1 MKDFLKLIRIQTITE
16 APLFLLL
23 GAILATGVLLSQA
36 YLFLVIAGILIN
48 IQVYGWN
55 DYLDAEYDK
64 RKKYLE
70 GKPLV
75 SNKLE
80 KSKVMFYL
88 LFLLL
93 PLFIISFF
101 LDYGYLLLLPLA
113 AGLMYDLY
121 SKKTHYAA
129 FFAFLCTS
137 LCVITGAIIAGG
149 QLKLTTI
156 ILLASIYL
164 GIEALF
170 NINISGALKDKDD
183 LYTILGFRKLV
194 YLGSTMRLINI
205 TIVIFL
211 LVLLDISLSIL
222 ILFILCAALLLIS
235 SVAMYREEYKDH
247 QRRQFLRWMAV
258 NTIVGLAMLPI
269 ILSPLITRGF
279 ALLFVTFPIIWF
291 ILCNRLLTGTLL
303 PKI

>member
-36 YLFLVIAGILIN
+36 YLFLVIAGTLIN

-101 LDYGYLLLLPLA
+101 LNYGYLLLLPLA

-121 SKKTHYAA
+121 SKKTHYAT
-129 FFAFLCTS
+129 FFAFLVPL

-149 QLKLTTI
+149 QITTI

-170 NINISGALKDKDD
+170 NISISGALKDKDD
-183 LYTILGFRKLV
+183 LYTVIGFRKTA

-205 TIVIFL
+205 AILIFL
-211 LVLLDISLSIL
+211 LVLLDISHSIL

-247 QRRQFLRWMAV
+247 QRGQFLGWMAV

-269 ILSPLITRGF
+269 ILSPLITMGF

-291 ILCNRLLTGTLL
+291 ILCNKLLTGTLL

>member
-16 APLFLLL
+16 GPLFLLL
-23 GAILATGVLLSQA
+23 GAILATGVLLSWD
-36 YLFLVIAGILIN
+36 YLFLVIAGIFSH

-64 RKKYLE
+64 RKKYLD

-75 SNKLE
+75 SKKLK
-80 KSKVMFYL
+80 KSKVRFYL
-88 LFLLL
+88 SFLLL
-93 PLFIISFF
+93 PLFITLFF
-101 LDYGYLLLLPLA
+101 LNYGYLLLLPLA
-113 AGLMYDLY
+113 AGLMYDLF
-121 SKKTHYAA
+121 SKKTHYAT
-129 FFAFLCTS
+129 FFAFLVTS

-149 QLKLTTI
+149 QLTII

-170 NINISGALKDKDD
+170 NISISGALKDKDD
-183 LYTILGFRKLV
+183 LYTVIGFRESA
-194 YLGSTMRLINI
+194 YLGSTLRLINI
-205 TIVIFL
+205 TILIFL
-211 LVLLDISLSIL
+211 LVLLDVSLSIL

-269 ILSPLITRGF
+269 ILSPMITMGF

>member
-16 APLFLLL
+16 APLFILL
-23 GAILATGVLLSQA
+23 GAILATGVLLSWD
-36 YLFLVIAGILIN
+36 YLFLVIGGIFIN

-64 RKKYLE
+64 SKKYLE

-80 KSKVMFYL
+80 KSKVRFYL
-88 LFLLL
+88 SVLLL
-93 PLFIISFF
+93 PLFITLFF
-101 LDYGYLLLLPLA
+101 LDYGYLILLPLA
-113 AGLMYDLY
+113 AGLTYDKF
-121 SKKTHYAA
+121 SKRTPYAA

-137 LCVITGAIIAGG
+137 LCVITGALIAGG
-149 QLKLTTI
+149 QLKLNTI

-170 NINISGALKDKDD
+170 NISISGALKDKDD
-183 LYTILGFRKLV
+183 LYTILGFRKLT

-205 TIVIFL
+205 SILIYL
-211 LVLLDISLSIL
+211 LVLLGISLPTL
-222 ILFILCAALLLIS
+222 IIFIPCAALLLIS
-235 SVAMYREEYKDH
+235 IVVMYREEYKDH
-247 QRRQFLRWMAV
+247 QRPQFLRWMAV
-258 NTIVGLAMLPI
+258 NTIVGLAMLAI
-269 ILSPLITRGF
+269 ILSPLITMGF

-291 ILCNRLLTGTLL
+291 ILCNRLLAGTII

>member
-23 GAILATGVLLSQA
+23 GAILSTGVLLSWD
-36 YLFLVIAGILIN
+36 YLFLVVAGIFIH

-64 RKKYLE
+64 SKKYLE

-80 KSKVMFYL
+80 KSKVRFYL
-88 LFLLL
+88 SFLLL
-93 PLFIISFF
+93 PLFTIFFF

-113 AGLMYDLY
+113 AGLIYDIF
-121 SKKTHYAA
+121 SKKTHYAT
-129 FFAFLCTS
+129 FFGFLCT
-137 LCVITGAIIAGG
+137 LFCVLTGAIIAGG
-149 QLKLTTI
+149 KLTTI

-164 GIEALF
+164 GIETLF
-170 NINISGALKDKDD
+170 GTSITGALKDKDN
-183 LYTILGFRKLV
+183 LYAAIGFRKLT

-205 TIVIFL
+205 AILIFL
-211 LVLLDISLSIL
+211 QVLLGISLPTLIIF
-222 ILFILCAALLLIS
+222 ILFAALLQVS
-235 SVAMYREEYKDH
+235 SVAIFREEYKDH
-247 QRRQFLRWMAV
+247 QRPQFLRWMAV
-258 NTIVGLAMLPI
+258 NTIIGLAMLPI
-269 ILSPLITRGF
+269 ILFPLITIGF

-291 ILCNRLLTGTLL
+291 TLCNRLLAGTLL